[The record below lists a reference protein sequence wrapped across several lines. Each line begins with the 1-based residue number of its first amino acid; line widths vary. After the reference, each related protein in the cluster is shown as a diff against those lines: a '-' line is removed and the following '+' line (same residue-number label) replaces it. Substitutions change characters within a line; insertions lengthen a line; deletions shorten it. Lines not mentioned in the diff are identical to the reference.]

1 MTEMHLEALKSGTQN
16 LKTKDFFTYNLSN
29 SVDELIKMFILVYAY
44 FLVSC
49 SLSQF
54 RKAH

>member
-49 SLSQF
+49 LLSQF